1 MDNIKQFLKKLG
13 YEGKMLE
20 EMNSII
26 DSDER
31 LEDFKT
37 YIIINDGRFK
47 SLIQLQYMYVTDL
60 KNKMNY
66 TKADFIKEFSD
77 NRLFALN
84 KLLVLKPN
92 QLILSKVNRLID
104 SGLTVGCLYDMFIK
118 YKDYNPLQ
126 AVKNIEQDFT
136 AKTIDFLRR

>member
-1 MDNIKQFLKKLG
+1 MDNIKQFLKKMG

-20 EMNSII
+20 EMNSIV

-31 LEDFKT
+31 LEDFKA
-37 YIIINDGRFK
+37 YIILNDGRFK

-66 TKADFIKEFSD
+66 TREDFVKEFSD

-84 KLLVLKPN
+84 KLLILKPN

-104 SGLTVGCLYDMFIK
+104 SGLTAGCLYDMFIK

-126 AVKNIEQDFT
+126 AVKNIEQDFLE
-136 AKTIDFLRR
+136 KNY